1 MAFVLDASVAVAWI
15 LPDEEN
21 PLADHVAN
29 LLLEHHAFVPA
40 IWWFEV
46 RNTLIVAERH
56 GRLSISQTGS
66 IRMNL
71 AGLPVLV
78 DREVNERDLMDIART
93 NTLTVYNASYVE
105 LARRTGLPLATL
117 DKAMVRAAK
126 SEGIDLL
133 LPASR

>member
-1 MAFVLDASVAVAWI
+1 
-15 LPDEEN
+15 
-21 PLADHVAN
+21 
-29 LLLEHHAFVPA
+29 
-40 IWWFEV
+40 
-46 RNTLIVAERH
+46 
-56 GRLSISQTGS
+56 
-66 IRMNL
+66 
-71 AGLPVLV
+71 LV